1 MFLFSTDQNYGYSV
15 FLSGYNFTSNSFLTC
30 CISFCFKLTANN
42 VTSACLEV
50 VAESRD
56 TRNCGGCGGQPQD
69 LEIHTEVNLS
79 KGAYFLSAVSK
90 PGHTYE
96 GHPYDLDIY
105 MEASLNIVTSILRL
119 APEQENIMR
128 SASGLKHTHGVQHK
142 NLYMQTEVKLRERVQ
157 YQDQDEYMDVS
168 LGT

>member
-1 MFLFSTDQNYGYSV
+1 MILFSTDQNYGYSV

-30 CISFCFKLTANN
+30 GISFCSKLTANN

-50 VAESRD
+50 VAESGD

-69 LEIHTEVNLS
+69 LEIHTEVSLS

-105 MEASLNIVTSILRL
+105 MEVSLNIVTSIPRS

-128 SASGLKHTHGVQHK
+128 SASGPIHTNGVQHK
-142 NLYMQTEVKLRERVQ
+142 NQCMQTEVSLRERDQ
-157 YQDQDEYMDVS
+157 YRDLGEYMEVS